1 MRGREGDPLRPA
13 RWESCLAAPPRRRRG
28 SHRAT
33 TTVGHGCQD
42 LRPPLLVPLA
52 GSEARI
58 GPVAREL
65 DAASVPALAASAPL
79 TRRGPRSG
87 RGGRPHRRASLPE
100 PRPVGHAGE
109 LHCKSHGRPT
119 ACGSSTDNGKR
130 WRSREER
137 DGVGVGKGGR

>member
-1 MRGREGDPLRPA
+1 
-13 RWESCLAAPPRRRRG
+13 
-28 SHRAT
+28 
-33 TTVGHGCQD
+33 
-42 LRPPLLVPLA
+42 
-52 GSEARI
+52 
-58 GPVAREL
+58 VAREL
-65 DAASVPALAASAPL
+65 DAASVPPLVASAP
-79 TRRGPRSG
+79 TRRAQSLLLDGAQDPAAA
-87 RGGRPHRRASLPE
+87 GRPRRRASLPE